1 VGEAR
6 RKRDAR
12 MVMFSV
18 QESGSPEKR
27 LMIAPVNLGTLACAF
42 CGWEKPDSPTLAG
55 SLTVS
60 VCSICIS
67 RHSPE
72 ALLEEAAKVLV
83 ASNVAKDPKVPLT
96 LRFLSRPVPSFRIT
110 QSTESRS

>member
-1 VGEAR
+1 MGEAR
-6 RKRDAR
+6 RKREVR
-12 MVMFSV
+12 MMMLSV

-27 LMIAPVNLGTLACAF
+27 LMIAPVNLGTLACVF
-42 CGWEKPDSPTLAG
+42 CGWEKPDSPTLAE
-55 SLTVS
+55 SITVS

-83 ASNVAKDPKVPLT
+83 ASNVAKDPKVLLT
-96 LRFLSRPVPSFRIT
+96 LRLLS
-110 QSTESRS
+110 